1 MQVIGELCMRTGDDQ
16 RSEDQA
22 EGGHNL
28 IDQRSGNAHM
38 FRRVGGK
45 DASRGQSSIG
55 GGISGPIDFLRTK
68 GNPSSAI
75 NGNYRLIVDGVNG
88 RGRQKSAQ
96 ILAQKVVGKL
106 GKGKAAHGGKT
117 ERDGGV

>member
-28 IDQRSGNAHM
+28 VDQRAGNAHM
-38 FRRVGGK
+38 FRRVGGE
-45 DASRGQSSIG
+45 DASRGQPSIG
-55 GGISGPIDFLRTK
+55 GGISGPVNLLRAK

-75 NGNYRLIVDGVNG
+75 DGNDGLIVDGVNG
-88 RGRQKSAQ
+88 GGRQKGAQ
-96 ILAQKVVGKL
+96 ILPQKVVGKL